1 MHPGMWSFWKAAR
14 HAAACGAGHHHGHG
28 EHGFEAS
35 GDDGELGAGFG
46 VRRPLRF
53 MAYKLG
59 LDEAQVGQL
68 AQLIAE
74 LKTERAQIAVDD
86 RRTLGAF
93 ADAVGAEAFDADK
106 AKEAAQLRVRGAERL
121 RDAVLRTLQRTHEI
135 LRPEQRARLAYL
147 LRTGALTI

>member
-14 HAAACGAGHHHGHG
+14 AAAACGSGCAPGHG

-35 GDDGELGAGFG
+35 GDDELGAGFG

-68 AQLIAE
+68 AQLIAD
-74 LKTERAQIAVDD
+74 LKTERAQVAVDD
-86 RRTLGAF
+86 RRALSAF
-93 ADAVGAEAFDADK
+93 ADALGGEAFDEQK
-106 AKEAAQLRVRGAERL
+106 AKEAAELRVRGAERL
-121 RDAVLRTLQRTHEI
+121 RDAVLRTLQRTHAL
-135 LRPEQRARLAYL
+135 LRPEQRARLSYL

>member
-14 HAAACGAGHHHGHG
+14 AAAACGAGPGVHGH

-35 GDDGELGAGFG
+35 GDDELGMGFG

-74 LKTERAQIAVDD
+74 LKTERAQVAVDD

-93 ADAVGAEAFDADK
+93 ADALGGDSFDGAK
-106 AKEAAQLRVRGAERL
+106 AKEAAEARVRGAERL